1 MGDSNAYILGTD
13 QEELKRLELQHSI
26 WSSES
31 HVGWRAAGFNRG
43 DSILDLG
50 CGPGSC
56 SVELA
61 KIVGPDGRIISID
74 RSESFIR
81 YLNAL
86 KTEQNL
92 PIDAIHADFDGMD
105 LQAESLDGMYVRWAL
120 AWVPNPKDVI
130 EKVLNALKPGS
141 KLVIHEY
148 YNWSTHSIFPE
159 YPNIKQCIDSAL
171 KSFKDSDSEIDVGAH
186 IPQYLDELGASI
198 HSTRL
203 MAKLAEPGTE
213 VWKWPVTFY
222 KSYFPRL
229 VESGYLKQRM
239 VDQAFS
245 ELKIIEA
252 LPYARL
258 ACPTMIEIIA
268 EKR

>member
-31 HVGWRAAGFNRG
+31 HVGWRAAGFKIG

-92 PIDAIHADFDGMD
+92 PIDAM
-105 LQAESLDGMYVRWAL
+105 SV
-120 AWVPNPKDVI
+120 
-130 EKVLNALKPGS
+130 
-141 KLVIHEY
+141 
-148 YNWSTHSIFPE
+148 
-159 YPNIKQCIDSAL
+159 
-171 KSFKDSDSEIDVGAH
+171 
-186 IPQYLDELGASI
+186 
-198 HSTRL
+198 
-203 MAKLAEPGTE
+203 
-213 VWKWPVTFY
+213 
-222 KSYFPRL
+222 
-229 VESGYLKQRM
+229 
-239 VDQAFS
+239 
-245 ELKIIEA
+245 
-252 LPYARL
+252 
-258 ACPTMIEIIA
+258 
-268 EKR
+268 

>member
-31 HVGWRAAGFNRG
+31 HAGWRAAGFERG

-105 LQAESLDGMYVRWAL
+105 LQAESLDGMYARCRE
-120 AWVPNPKDVI
+120 D
-130 EKVLNALKPGS
+130 
-141 KLVIHEY
+141 
-148 YNWSTHSIFPE
+148 
-159 YPNIKQCIDSAL
+159 
-171 KSFKDSDSEIDVGAH
+171 
-186 IPQYLDELGASI
+186 GASNVCASLVVQSFLTASS
-198 HSTRL
+198 STSFDGCFRECPL
-203 MAKLAEPGTE
+203 
-213 VWKWPVTFY
+213 F
-222 KSYFPRL
+222 
-229 VESGYLKQRM
+229 QRP
-239 VDQAFS
+239 A
-245 ELKIIEA
+245 A
-252 LPYARL
+252 
-258 ACPTMIEIIA
+258 
-268 EKR
+268 